1 MAYMIMKE
9 IIISPPFSNIL
20 PNSKHYTRIIGTY
33 TLKRRRGL
41 WRVFSTLR
49 KVKNGW
55 SNNVGLRNPGIGKV
69 PNKEVIVSIAEL
81 YPGDFDKILDI
92 LSKKDRILGVEFNIS
107 CPNADVRKLNQAIVE
122 KAKSLFS
129 IVIVKVPHKYDKF
142 DELISM
148 DVEYI
153 HVSNSYM
160 GISGK
165 MLYLENLLKVKDL
178 RAKHKDLKII
188 GGGGVYSVVD
198 FYQYKLAGA
207 NYVSLSTLLLHP
219 IKLIKFIKGYFKW

>member
-1 MAYMIMKE
+1 MKE
-9 IIISPPFSNIL
+9 VIISPPFSNIL
-20 PNSKHYTRIIGTY
+20 PNTKHYTRIIGTY

-41 WRVFSTLR
+41 WRVFTTLR

-55 SNNVGLRNPGIGKV
+55 FNNVGLRNPGISKV

-81 YPGDFDKILDI
+81 NPGDFEKILDV
-92 LSKKDRILGVEFNIS
+92 LSKKDKVLGVEFNIS
-107 CPNADVRKLNQAIVE
+107 CPNADVRKLNKYILR

-129 IVIVKVPHKYDKF
+129 VVIVKVPHEYDGF
-142 DELISM
+142 DELIDM
-148 DVEYI
+148 GVEYI

-165 MLYLENLLKVKDL
+165 MLYLKNLLKVKDL
-178 RAKHKDLKII
+178 RVKHEGLKII

-207 NYVSLSTLLLHP
+207 SHVSLSTLFLHP
-219 IKLIKFIKGYFKW
+219 IKLIKFILKLRSLR

>member
-1 MAYMIMKE
+1 MKE
-9 IIISPPFSNIL
+9 IIVSPPFSNIL

-41 WRVFSTLR
+41 WRVFTTLR

-55 SNNVGLRNPGIGKV
+55 FNNAGLRNPGISKV
-69 PNKEVIVSIAEL
+69 PNKEVVVSIAEL
-81 YPGDFDKILDI
+81 NPGDFDKILNV

-107 CPNADVRKLNQAIVE
+107 CPNANVRKVSKAIIE

-129 IVIVKVPHKYDKF
+129 VVIVKVPHKYDKF
-142 DELISM
+142 DELINAG
-148 DVEYI
+148 VEYV

-165 MLYLENLLKVKDL
+165 MLYLRNLLKVKDL
-178 RAKHKDLKII
+178 RVEYKDLKII
-188 GGGGVYSVVD
+188 GGGGVYSIVD

-219 IKLIKFIKGYFKW
+219 IKLIKFILKLRSLR

>member
-1 MAYMIMKE
+1 MI
-9 IIISPPFSNIL
+9 
-20 PNSKHYTRIIGTY
+20 
-33 TLKRRRGL
+33 
-41 WRVFSTLR
+41 
-49 KVKNGW
+49 KNFIEK
-55 SNNVGLRNPGIGKV
+55 P
-69 PNKEVIVSIAEL
+69 A
-81 YPGDFDKILDI
+81 
-92 LSKKDRILGVEFNIS
+92 
-107 CPNADVRKLNQAIVE
+107 VE

-129 IVIVKVPHKYDKF
+129 VVIVKVPHKYNKF

-148 DVEYI
+148 GVEYI

-165 MLYLENLLKVKDL
+165 MLYLRNLLKVKDL
-178 RAKHKDLKII
+178 RVEYKDLKII

-219 IKLIKFIKGYFKW
+219 IKLIKFILRLRNLR